1 MMLGQMSLLPET
13 FPTKLARKRL
23 LSRVRSDVDIDTVLV
38 LEAFVANMTVMQEAR
53 LLLGLL
59 LGPPVILPGQLG
71 QAGDLVGDQAPVV
84 HCPRLCLEV
93 RSRG

>member
-71 QAGDLVGDQAPVV
+71 QAGDLVGDQASGI
-84 HCPRLCLEV
+84 HCSRLCLEV